1 MSSNELERYYATI
14 DHITKS
20 GKVYL
25 TLIDSKNINTR
36 FTAIATV
43 QNLTDRGLRV
53 HEGKNFHFVIYV
65 DGTWSLFWTKNQ
77 FLTIEEQDF
86 KTKAF
91 NEFLEIYYRQK

>member
-36 FTAIATV
+36 FTAIATM
-43 QNLTDRGLRV
+43 QNLVDRGLRV
-53 HEGKNFHFVIYV
+53 HEDKNFHFVIYE
-65 DGTWSLFWTKNQ
+65 DGKWNIFWIKNQ
-77 FLTIEEQDF
+77 FLTVEEENL